1 MSRYIVR
8 RILQMIPVLIGTT
21 FIIFCLVF
29 ALPGD
34 PTAGRCGERPCP
46 PSYVAAFRAEYNL
59 DKPLLVQYG
68 LYLEKLLHGNLGVDY
83 YGNTVVSELGA
94 RYPVTIKL
102 AIIALLVEIVIG
114 ILAGAW
120 AGVRR
125 GKFIDYFVLVSS
137 LVVISIPIFVI
148 GSLAQLVFG
157 LRLGWFPVTAGDG
170 SGGALVL
177 PGLVLG
183 ALSVAYVARL
193 TRSNLLENQRADYV
207 RTAKAKGMSPS
218 RIVTVHTLRNSL
230 IPVITF
236 IGYDFGALMG
246 GAIVTERIFNINGI
260 GNYVYRSINQRDGVS
275 VVGAVTC
282 LVLVYLLANLLVD
295 LLYGVLDPRI
305 SHD

>member
-1 MSRYIVR
+1 MFKYIVR

-46 PSYVAAFRAEYNL
+46 PAYVAAFRAEYNL

-102 AIIALLVEIVIG
+102 AVIALLVEIVIG
-114 ILAGAW
+114 ILAGVW

-125 GKFIDYFVLVSS
+125 GAFIDYFVLVSS
-137 LVVISIPIFVI
+137 LIVISIPIFVI
-148 GSLAQLVFG
+148 GSLAQLIFG
-157 LRLGWFPVTAGDG
+157 LRLGWLPVTAGDG
-170 SGGALVL
+170 SSGALIL

-218 RIVTVHTLRNSL
+218 RIVTMHTLRNSL

>member
-1 MSRYIVR
+1 MFKYIVR

-46 PSYVAAFRAEYNL
+46 PAYVAAFRAEYNL

-102 AIIALLVEIVIG
+102 AVIALLVEIVIG
-114 ILAGAW
+114 ILAGVW

-125 GKFIDYFVLVSS
+125 GAFIDYFVLVSS
-137 LVVISIPIFVI
+137 LIVISIPIFVI
-148 GSLAQLVFG
+148 GSLAQLIFG
-157 LRLGWFPVTAGDG
+157 LRLGWLPVTAGDG
-170 SGGALVL
+170 SSGALIL

-193 TRSNLLENQRADYV
+193 TRSNLLENQRGDYV

-218 RIVTVHTLRNSL
+218 RIVTMHTLRNSL

-295 LLYGVLDPRI
+295 LMYGVLDPRI

>member
-1 MSRYIVR
+1 MFKYIVR

-46 PSYVAAFRAEYNL
+46 PAYVAAFRAEYNL

-102 AIIALLVEIVIG
+102 AVIALLVEIVIG
-114 ILAGAW
+114 ILAGVW

-125 GKFIDYFVLVSS
+125 GAFIDYFVLVSS
-137 LVVISIPIFVI
+137 LIVISIPIFVI
-148 GSLAQLVFG
+148 GSLAQLIFG
-157 LRLGWFPVTAGDG
+157 LRLGWLPVTAGDG
-170 SGGALVL
+170 SSGALIL

-218 RIVTVHTLRNSL
+218 RIVTMHTLRNSL

-260 GNYVYRSINQRDGVS
+260 ANYVYRSINQRDGVS

-295 LLYGVLDPRI
+295 LMYGVLDPRI

>member
-46 PSYVAAFRAEYNL
+46 PAYVAAFRAEYNL

-137 LVVISIPIFVI
+137 LIVISIPIFVI

-157 LRLGWFPVTAGDG
+157 LRLGGFPVTAGDG
-170 SGGALVL
+170 SWGALVL

>member
-46 PSYVAAFRAEYNL
+46 PSYVAALRAEYNL

-137 LVVISIPIFVI
+137 LIVISIPIFVI

-157 LRLGWFPVTAGDG
+157 LRLDWFPVTAGDG
-170 SGGALVL
+170 SWGALVL

>member
-137 LVVISIPIFVI
+137 LIVISIPIFVI

-157 LRLGWFPVTAGDG
+157 LRLDWFPVTAGDG
-170 SGGALVL
+170 SWGALVL

>member
-46 PSYVAAFRAEYNL
+46 PAYVAAFRAEYNL

-102 AIIALLVEIVIG
+102 AVIALLVEIVIG
-114 ILAGAW
+114 ILAGVW

-125 GKFIDYFVLVSS
+125 GAFIDYFVLVSS
-137 LVVISIPIFVI
+137 LIVISIPIFVI
-148 GSLAQLVFG
+148 GSLAQLIFG
-157 LRLGWFPVTAGDG
+157 LRLGWLPVTAGDG
-170 SGGALVL
+170 SSGALIL

-218 RIVTVHTLRNSL
+218 RIVTMHTLRNSL

-295 LLYGVLDPRI
+295 LMYGVLDPRI

>member
-1 MSRYIVR
+1 MFKYIVR

-46 PSYVAAFRAEYNL
+46 PAYVAAFRAEYNL

-102 AIIALLVEIVIG
+102 AVIALLVEIVIG
-114 ILAGAW
+114 ILAGVW

-125 GKFIDYFVLVSS
+125 GAFIDYFVLVSS
-137 LVVISIPIFVI
+137 LIVISIPIFVI
-148 GSLAQLVFG
+148 GSLAQLIFG
-157 LRLGWFPVTAGDG
+157 LRLGWLPVTAGDG
-170 SGGALVL
+170 SSGALIL

-218 RIVTVHTLRNSL
+218 RIVTMHTLRNSL

-246 GAIVTERIFNINGI
+246 GAIVTERIFNIDGI

-295 LLYGVLDPRI
+295 LMYGVLDPRI